1 MSGRPITL
9 SLALVSGCMTGHQPT
24 PPVEPVTAAEPT
36 TPAEEPVAALDGV
49 YRLDVAAGLDAVD
62 VALTAAGQ
70 AQEVA
75 EVRDELGGGDAWLVL
90 DRRGET
96 LLLYDVP
103 GEAVQVESLS
113 VVDGADGLA
122 FRLQDRPDRA
132 KALCR
137 AASEAGLEC
146 EFNFDGSDLEAPLPL
161 MLERASAAEPGL
173 PAPGIYRWQPA
184 LGMEDVADV
193 ESFQDSLTSNGL
205 DPQKAYALA
214 TDLMSRPSLNIIA
227 GDSLWTLN
235 HGISWPQDEA
245 SEARIERGAY
255 PLARMERTAEGFR
268 IERRMP
274 ERAAPIIEDCQLMD
288 AGFSCRSGG
297 RESIYE
303 RITPPAT

>member
-1 MSGRPITL
+1 
-9 SLALVSGCMTGHQPT
+9 MTGQQPT
-24 PPVEPVTAAEPT
+24 PPVQPVTAAAEPT
-36 TPAEEPVAALDGV
+36 SPPDEPAAVLDGV

-62 VALTAAGQ
+62 AALTAAGQ
-70 AQEVA
+70 AGEAA

-103 GEAVQVESLS
+103 GDAVQVEALS
-113 VVDGADGLA
+113 VVAGADGLA

-137 AASEAGLEC
+137 ARSEVGLEC
-146 EFNFDGSDLEAPLPL
+146 LFNFDGSDLELPL
-161 MLERASAAEPGL
+161 SLVLERASAAEPGL
-173 PAPGIYRWQPA
+173 PEPGIYRWQPA
-184 LGMEDVADV
+184 LGMAEVADV
-193 ESFQDSLTSNGL
+193 GSFQDSLTSSGM
-205 DPQKAYALA
+205 DPQKAHTLA

-235 HGISWPQDEA
+235 HGIAWAQDEA

-274 ERAAPIIEDCQLMD
+274 ERADPIIEDCQLMD

-303 RITPPAT
+303 RITPRAT